1 MGKYI
6 LTLTPNPSIDKTAVV
21 ERYLIG
27 RIHRPQRLVVLPGG
41 KGVNVARSIKIL
53 GGPVCAGMLLG
64 GHAGKWI
71 LEQLEKENIPCR
83 AVWSDGETRS
93 CLSVIDGSVGTIT
106 ELYEAGTQ
114 INGKTWNQFE
124 KLAEELLPH
133 ASFVTMSG
141 SLPIGAP
148 GDAYARL
155 VRLANKHR
163 VPAFIDA
170 SGKFLREAIAAEPYM
185 VKINQQEAGEL
196 LGLDLQTTKGAISA
210 VKKIRDSCEIAII
223 TLGRDGAVMAAK
235 DEVWHLQPPKIT
247 SVSSV
252 GSGDAL
258 LGAFCVGLE
267 RGDSVIDALQ
277 LGIAAGAANALEI
290 GPGLFKKEIVE
301 EFIKKNELVRK

>member
-71 LEQLEKENIPCR
+71 LEQLEKENVPVK
-83 AVWSDGETRS
+83 ATWTDGETRS
-93 CLSVIDGSVGTIT
+93 CLSVIDGSIGTIT

-114 INGKTWNQFE
+114 INGTTWNHFE
-124 KLAEELLPH
+124 KLAEELLSN
-133 ASFVTMSG
+133 ASFVTVSG
-141 SLPIGAP
+141 SLPVGAP
-148 GDAYARL
+148 DDGYARL

-163 VPAFIDA
+163 VPAFIDT
-170 SGKFLREAIAAEPYM
+170 SGNSLKEAVAAKPHM
-185 VKINQQEAGEL
+185 VKINRQEASEL
-196 LGLDLQTTKGAISA
+196 LGQDIQTTKGAISA
-210 VKKIRDSCEIAII
+210 VKKIQDSCKIAII
-223 TLGRDGAVMAAK
+223 TLGKDGAVMAAK

-267 RGDSVIDALQ
+267 RGDSVVEALQ

-290 GPGLFKKEIVE
+290 GPGLFKKESVE
-301 EFIKKNELVRK
+301 GFIRKIN